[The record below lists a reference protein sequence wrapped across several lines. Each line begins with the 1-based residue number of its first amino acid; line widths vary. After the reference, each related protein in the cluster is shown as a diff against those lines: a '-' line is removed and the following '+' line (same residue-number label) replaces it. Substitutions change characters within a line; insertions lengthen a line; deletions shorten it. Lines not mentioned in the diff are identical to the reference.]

1 MRCVLEL
8 EGLCHTIV
16 KRRGWAHVYDMAQEP
31 TTSDWPAC
39 LFLEL
44 EMGLSLRSLVSTPS

>member
-44 EMGLSLRSLVSTPS
+44 EMGLSLSFVYTPS